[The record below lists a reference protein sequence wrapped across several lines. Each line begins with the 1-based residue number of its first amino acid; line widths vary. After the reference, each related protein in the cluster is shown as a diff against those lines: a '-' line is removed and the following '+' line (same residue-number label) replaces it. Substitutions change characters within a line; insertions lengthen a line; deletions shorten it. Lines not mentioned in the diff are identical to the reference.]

1 MTRPMRNA
9 PSGVKKIRVIP
20 NVLDVYLHPFQGD
33 VSSCRQHVHP
43 DEYEWF
49 YCCEGGGIQAVGQW
63 RQRVK
68 PGDLLLI
75 PPGQPHVFCA
85 SESGCRTAVL
95 MQSVRYYV
103 GESSAAS
110 EAAFLLEHMTHYV
123 KKNGYLLPLSE
134 EDSRRCGEIVHEIM
148 DLQKKP
154 AFGNALRI
162 NSLIGIM
169 LEIGLRLP
177 EPPHGPVA
185 SDTGDPER
193 RISELLFYLDSMYIR
208 PVTVEEALRIT
219 GMSRS
224 SFHIHFQQ
232 ATGQTFCQYLNDLR
246 LATAEHLIA
255 EGVPPDE
262 AAKRSGF
269 TSRSNYYQQRRNR
282 RVREP

>member
-1 MTRPMRNA
+1 MTRPMRKA
-9 PSGVKKIRVIP
+9 PSGVKKIRVMP

-63 RQRVK
+63 RKRIKV
-68 PGDLLLI
+68 GDLLLI

-95 MQSVRYYV
+95 MQSVRYFV

-110 EAAFLLEHMTHYV
+110 EAAFLLEHLTRYV
-123 KKNGYLLPLSE
+123 EKNGYLLPLSE
-134 EDSRRCGEIVHEIM
+134 ADGLRCGEIMQRIM

-154 AFGNALRI
+154 AFGNALRV
-162 NSLIGIM
+162 NSLIGNL
-169 LEIGLRLP
+169 LEIGFHLP
-177 EPPHGPVA
+177 DPPRGPVA
-185 SDTGDPER
+185 TDTGDPER

-208 PVTVEEALRIT
+208 PVTVEEALKIT

-224 SFHIHFQQ
+224 SFHIHFQE

-246 LATAEHLIA
+246 LATAEHMIS

-269 TSRSNYYQQRRNR
+269 TSRSNFYQQRRNR
-282 RVREP
+282 RVRP